1 MKYFMIF
8 LILVGLASVSH
19 ADEPVSSNDTKNN
32 YDESPCPPGTVL
44 KDGPCVVIDPNVP
57 PFSQQDCLIAT
68 ASFGSEMAPQV
79 QMLREIRDSVLLKTY
94 FGGLF
99 MNGFNAVYYSFSP
112 SIAELENEN
121 PIFKEIVKA
130 FITPMISTLSIM
142 MLANE
147 GSENQVIILGLSTLG
162 LIIGMYVIAPILILT
177 KIRNK
182 YTRRSNRD
190 EKLE

>member
-1 MKYFMIF
+1 MIF

-19 ADEPVSSNDTKNN
+19 ADESTSSNDTENN
-32 YDESPCPPGTVL
+32 HDESSCPPGTVL
-44 KDGPCVVIDPNVP
+44 KDRLCVVMDPNVT

-79 QMLREIRDSVLLKTY
+79 QMLREIRDNVLLKTY

-130 FITPMISTLSIM
+130 FITPMISALSIM
-142 MLANE
+142 TLVDE
-147 GSENQVIILGLSTLG
+147 SSESQVILFGTLTIS
-162 LIIGMYVIAPILILT
+162 LIVGMYFVTPVAMIY
-177 KIRNK
+177 KIKKRKN
-182 YTRRSNRD
+182 
-190 EKLE
+190 